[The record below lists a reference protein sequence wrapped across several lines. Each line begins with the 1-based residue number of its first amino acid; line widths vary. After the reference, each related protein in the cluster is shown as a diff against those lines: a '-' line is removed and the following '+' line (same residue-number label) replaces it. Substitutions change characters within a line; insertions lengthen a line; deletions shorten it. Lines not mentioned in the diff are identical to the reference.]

1 MSAKCPTC
9 GQALPKV
16 DGWKVD
22 ARRLGWS
29 HYHRDALA
37 WFDDEDEGA
46 ALGEYTDGRAD
57 PAPAVLLVSARKY
70 VADRSEENRSKVDF
84 LAVEA
89 AAMELA
95 PTLASNKVRPGKP
108 IPWKKGAKTAIV
120 HRANILAAEAVKAAQ
135 EKP

>member
-9 GQALPKV
+9 GQVMPKV
-16 DGWKVD
+16 EGWKVS
-22 ARRLGWS
+22 ARDLGWS

-37 WFDDEDEGA
+37 WFCDEDEGA

-57 PAPAVLLVSARKY
+57 PAPAALLVSARKY
-70 VADRSEENRSKVDF
+70 VADRSEENRSEVDF

-95 PTLASNKVRPGKP
+95 PTLASGDVRPGKP
-108 IPWKKGAKTAIV
+108 ILWKKGARAAIV
-120 HRANILAAEAVKAAQ
+120 HRANVLAAEAVKAAQ